1 MREDVL
7 MEAEVQ
13 DVKKYVAGLKMF
25 EDGRGREPSKEC
37 RQPLEAEKGQRLDFP
52 RSLPKECSSA
62 HTLILA
68 ECDPFWTSDLWKS
81 KIINLCCSKPLS
93 LLLFLTAA

>member
-25 EDGRGREPSKEC
+25 EDGRGHEPSKEC
-37 RQPLEAEKGQRLDFP
+37 RQPPEAEKGQRLDFP
-52 RSLPKECSSA
+52 PEPPKRMQ
-62 HTLILA
+62 
-68 ECDPFWTSDLWKS
+68 
-81 KIINLCCSKPLS
+81 LCPHPDFSRV
-93 LLLFLTAA
+93 